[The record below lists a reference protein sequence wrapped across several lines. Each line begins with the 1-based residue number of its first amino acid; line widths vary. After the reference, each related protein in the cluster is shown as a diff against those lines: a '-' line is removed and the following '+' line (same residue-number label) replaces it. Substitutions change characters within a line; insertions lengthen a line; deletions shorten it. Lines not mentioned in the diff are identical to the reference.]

1 VIGIGLKH
9 LDFNLQEVDQVG
21 SPALLGI
28 LKMSADPDR
37 LTAELPNSADSGTVD
52 VARHIVVE
60 LEGILDA
67 ERALGLQAALVH
79 HRVVEAPLI
88 KRSMLVT
95 YR

>member
-1 VIGIGLKH
+1 MLDIGLKH
-9 LDFNLQEVDQVG
+9 LDFNLQKVEQVG
-21 SPALLGI
+21 SPTLLWI
-28 LKMSADPDR
+28 LKVSANSHR
-37 LTAELPNSADSGTVD
+37 LAAELPDPADSDAVD

>member
-1 VIGIGLKH
+1 M
-9 LDFNLQEVDQVG
+9 EQVG

-28 LKMSADPDR
+28 LKVSADPDR
-37 LTAELPNSADSGTVD
+37 LAAELPNSADSGAVD

-88 KRSMLVT
+88 KRAMLS
-95 YR
+95 

>member
-1 VIGIGLKH
+1 M
-9 LDFNLQEVDQVG
+9 EQVG

-28 LKMSADPDR
+28 LKVSAYSHR
-37 LTAELPNSADSGTVD
+37 LAAEFPNSADSGAVD

-67 ERALGLQAALVH
+67 ERTLGLQTALVH

-88 KRSMLVT
+88 KRAMLS
-95 YR
+95 